1 MPRLPQRDLTSSQQR
16 VARELAEFAR
26 RDVPAFVP
34 DLAKA
39 LRLAGATSLTPTLRK
54 MQKNGFVEVLFE
66 GLRGRS
72 RIVRLTANG
81 RRALGIGGLAVL
93 GSIPAGAVSEAI
105 GQADEILESNE
116 IFPHE
121 PQDFLLRVRG
131 DSMTGDGILDG
142 DLVLI
147 RPNSDVPSGAIAAV
161 SVGDEREATLKR
173 VFYEGN
179 QVRLK
184 PSNPAYQDI
193 VIPAERVQFAGLLKG
208 LVRHVGSRA

>member
-1 MPRLPQRDLTSSQQR
+1 MPRLPNRDLSSSQHR
-16 VARELAEFAR
+16 IARELAEFAR
-26 RDVPAFVP
+26 REVPAFVP

-39 LRLAGATSLTPTLRK
+39 LRLAGESSLTPTLRK
-54 MQKNGFVEVLFE
+54 MQRNGFVEVLFE

-93 GSIPAGAVSEAI
+93 GSIPAGPISEAI
-105 GQADEILESNE
+105 GQADEILESNQ
-116 IFPHE
+116 ILPHE

-131 DSMTGDGILDG
+131 DSMIGDGILDG

-147 RPNSDVPSGAIAAV
+147 RPNSEVPSGAIAAV
-161 SVGDEREATLKR
+161 CVGEEREATLKR
-173 VFYEGN
+173 VFYDGE

-184 PSNPAYQDI
+184 ASNPAFQDI

-208 LVRHVGSRA
+208 VVRHVGSRA